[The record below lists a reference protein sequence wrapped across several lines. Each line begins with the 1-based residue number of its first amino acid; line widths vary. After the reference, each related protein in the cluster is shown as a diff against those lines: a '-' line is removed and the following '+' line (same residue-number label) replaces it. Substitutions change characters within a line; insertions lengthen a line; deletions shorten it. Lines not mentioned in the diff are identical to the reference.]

1 MLCKQQAHAE
11 MGQVHNGPDSVILSK
26 IPLTSV
32 DIMSQVFQSLNFTP
46 NEDRS
51 TGRNQG

>member
-11 MGQVHNGPDSVILSK
+11 MGQVHNGPDSVILST
-26 IPLTSV
+26 IPPTSV
-32 DIMSQVFQSLNFTP
+32 DILSQVFQSLNFTP

-51 TGRNQG
+51 TGKNQG